1 MATDTDTTTETD
13 ETTKDDPQAVTA
25 AEKAGADKATETLKA
40 EAERLRK
47 ALSEANRKALAD
59 RKRLEDIDKENEAR
73 ETAKLGEAEQLK
85 RQLKALEAEK
95 RAAEHEAAQLKADLI
110 AKRIDTEIERAAMG
124 HFLHPELAPQVVDRE
139 RINHDPDTGKISGI
153 KDAIEAVLKK
163 YPGLGSAQRG
173 GGSPQAMRTKQS
185 PGTGGGGDKQAELRT
200 EFAKMGGYEQL

>member
-1 MATDTDTTTETD
+1 MATDTDTTTD
-13 ETTKDDPQAVTA
+13 DTTTQDDPPTEMA
-25 AEKAGADKATETLKA
+25 AEKSGADKATETLKA

-95 RAAEHEAAQLKADLI
+95 RAAEHEAAQLKADLLT
-110 AKRIDTEIERAAMG
+110 KRIDTEIERAAMG
-124 HFLHPELAPQVVDRE
+124 QFLHPELAPQVVDRE

-185 PGTGGGGDKQAELRT
+185 PGTGGGDKQAELRT